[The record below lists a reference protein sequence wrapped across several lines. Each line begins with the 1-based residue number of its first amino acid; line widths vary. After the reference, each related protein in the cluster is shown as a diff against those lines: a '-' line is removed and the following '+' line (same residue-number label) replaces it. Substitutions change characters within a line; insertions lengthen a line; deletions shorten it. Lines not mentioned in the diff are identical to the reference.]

1 MPKTPKRD
9 IREDIE
15 LSKETPRARP
25 KGARRLRRRSGA
37 LAPIRRPQTVPAE
50 LAGRWIAWSPDRLRI
65 LGHGATI
72 SEAKASA
79 GNLLGLVVSWIPPLD
94 ELRPAPNGKM
104 VGA

>member
-1 MPKTPKRD
+1 MPKTPKQD
-9 IREDIE
+9 VRENAE
-15 LSKETPRARP
+15 ASKEDA
-25 KGARRLRRRSGA
+25 RLRRKGPSARRRRPGA
-37 LAPIRRPQTVPAE
+37 RASLRRPQTVPAE